1 VAFVNSDFEGL
12 IAAVRQRRNISQTQK
27 WASISL
33 GTLLFHLHQI
43 EVKLPA
49 CQNGTTHRHGAW
61 STGAVGTAQR
71 KQRNG
76 RLKDQFHSL
85 ETALQRKDD
94 RTVIVPAPRL
104 CEGIGL
110 LKI

>member
-1 VAFVNSDFEGL
+1 M
-12 IAAVRQRRNISQTQK
+12 
-27 WASISL
+27 
-33 GTLLFHLHQI
+33 
-43 EVKLPA
+43 
-49 CQNGTTHRHGAW
+49 
-61 STGAVGTAQR
+61 GTAQR

-104 CEGIGL
+104 CEGIGIGTVNSKFVSSTVTRDTHL
-110 LKI
+110 VQVSQIKRFTEVNGEGILFKPVRYRSPDIERTAHAPPHAR